1 MVTDVLWPPSF
12 GETQKMQNFTAL
24 LFLQKKKKK
33 EKILG
38 PVQRMAYP
46 LVQTLCPRF
55 PTGVEN
61 IEVEGGGGG
70 GGKGGGGTSVYT
82 WGKHGGLKTVFL
94 KSM

>member
-1 MVTDVLWPPSF
+1 MCF
-12 GETQKMQNFTAL
+12 GLHRLEKTQKMQNFTAL
-24 LFLQKKKKK
+24 LFLQKKKK

-61 IEVEGGGGG
+61 IEVEEGGLQSIHGGNM
-70 GGKGGGGTSVYT
+70 
-82 WGKHGGLKTVFL
+82 GGLKRCF
-94 KSM
+94 

>member
-1 MVTDVLWPPSF
+1 MCF
-12 GETQKMQNFTAL
+12 GLHRLEKTQNMQNFTAL
-24 LFLQKKKKK
+24 LFLQKKKK

-61 IEVEGGGGG
+61 IEVEGGG
-70 GGKGGGGTSVYT
+70 TSVYT

-94 KSM
+94 KSR

>member
-1 MVTDVLWPPSF
+1 MCF
-12 GETQKMQNFTAL
+12 GLHRLEKLKRCKISLHFY
-24 LFLQKKKKK
+24 FYKKKKK

-61 IEVEGGGGG
+61 IEVEGGGEGG
-70 GGKGGGGTSVYT
+70 GGGLQSIHGGNM
-82 WGKHGGLKTVFL
+82 GGLKRCF
-94 KSM
+94 